1 MSHEVV
7 GGWSILHD
15 GRVDSF
21 SFLFYECWWC
31 GLGSIFLRVDESTCF
46 EACRFL
52 MISSP
57 FTIVSLKH
65 LTHNN
70 SGQMGCCHWK
80 TLLDSRH
87 WNSLLKWSHY
97 RIYKAG
103 CFCRHFCCER
113 LRANVEKWS
122 SKKLD
127 TLRCCLYVEYGLQYM
142 RNQMRTWSFQTTSQG
157 GQSRALAYAELTSAN
172 FVCNMKFLE
181 TMTRVKGRC
190 VSDASNY
197 KCGHL
202 EWNHDRMDVS
212 MKHWLVFTCWRLFSP
227 LYVVF

>member
-1 MSHEVV
+1 MGKTKHILCLITMSHEVV

-46 EACRFL
+46 EAGRFL

-57 FTIVSLKH
+57 YTIGSLKH
-65 LTHNN
+65 LTRNN
-70 SGQMGCCHWK
+70 AGQMGCCHWK

-87 WNSLLKWSHY
+87 WNSLVKWSSY

-103 CFCRHFCCER
+103 CFCRHFWCE
-113 LRANVEKWS
+113 
-122 SKKLD
+122 
-127 TLRCCLYVEYGLQYM
+127 
-142 RNQMRTWSFQTTSQG
+142 
-157 GQSRALAYAELTSAN
+157 
-172 FVCNMKFLE
+172 
-181 TMTRVKGRC
+181 GRC
-190 VSDASNY
+190 VLDASNY

-202 EWNHDRMDVS
+202 EWNHDRMDIS
-212 MKHWLVFTCWRLFSP
+212 MKHLLVFTCWRLFSP